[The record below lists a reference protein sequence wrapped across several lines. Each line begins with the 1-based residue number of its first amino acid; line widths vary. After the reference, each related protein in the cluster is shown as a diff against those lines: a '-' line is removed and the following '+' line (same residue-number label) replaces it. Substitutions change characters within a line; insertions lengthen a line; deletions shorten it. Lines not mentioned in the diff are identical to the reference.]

1 MLQADREEGF
11 CFTFLA
17 IEGGLLGTVVLDV
30 TGFLHRNFIRF
41 VSIISLFEFIV
52 SVWCLIQHN

>member
-17 IEGGLLGTVVLDV
+17 IEGGLFGTVVLDV
-30 TGFLHRNFIRF
+30 TVFLHRNFIRF